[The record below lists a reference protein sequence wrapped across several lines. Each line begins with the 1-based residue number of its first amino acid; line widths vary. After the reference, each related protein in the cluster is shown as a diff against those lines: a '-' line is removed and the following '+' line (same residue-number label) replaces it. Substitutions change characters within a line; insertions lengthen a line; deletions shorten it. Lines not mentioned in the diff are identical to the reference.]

1 MVMENFYAVYSWNDI
16 SSSCN
21 SIISENN
28 KYDEISW
35 GIMSELNLS

>member
-1 MVMENFYAVYSWNDI
+1 MQLHGYGKF
-16 SSSCN
+16 N